1 MEFDIVSYIMGM
13 ANGKSAVEVDGNVVC
28 TDDGEGNIVMT
39 VDTTKKDG
47 E

>member
-1 MEFDIVSYIMGM
+1 MEFDVISYIMGM
-13 ANGKSAVEVDGNVVC
+13 SNGKSAVQVDGTVVC

-39 VDTTKKDG
+39 VTTEEEG

>member
-1 MEFDIVSYIMGM
+1 MFDVVSYIMGM
-13 ANGKSAVEVDGNVVC
+13 DNGKSAVEVAGNVVC

-39 VDTTKKDG
+39 VTTEEEG

>member
-1 MEFDIVSYIMGM
+1 MEFDVISYIMGM
-13 ANGKSAVEVDGNVVC
+13 SNGKSAVEVDGTVVC

-39 VDTTKKDG
+39 VSNEEEG

>member
-1 MEFDIVSYIMGM
+1 MEFDVISYIMGIRS
-13 ANGKSAVEVDGNVVC
+13 GKSVVEIDGAVVC

-39 VDTTKKDG
+39 VSNEEDG